1 MESDTVPSVGIKALF
16 RPALFWDAEAIDRE
30 RHAAYVIARVLDLGD
45 ARDVLVL
52 RTVYTDAQLIQAI
65 RTRRSLRPRTAR
77 YWALYF
83 GIPAGEIAC
92 LKPSCL

>member
-1 MESDTVPSVGIKALF
+1 MVSDTGTAMDIKALF
-16 RPALFWDAEAIDRE
+16 RPALFWDVAGINRE

-45 ARDVLVL
+45 AHDVRIL
-52 RTVYTDAQLIQAI
+52 RTLYTDAQLIQAI

-83 GIPAGEIAC
+83 GIPAGDIAC

>member
-1 MESDTVPSVGIKALF
+1 MGE
-16 RPALFWDAEAIDRE
+16 IDRE
-30 RHAAYVIARVLDLGD
+30 RHAAYIIARVLDLGD
-45 ARDVLVL
+45 ARDVRVL
-52 RTVYTDAQLIQAI
+52 RTIYTDAQLIRAI
-65 RTRRSLRPRTAR
+65 RTRRSLRRRTAR